1 MNFYY
6 VLACAIM
13 ALHALFIAWVIFGAA
28 LTRRRLL
35 LSWLHIASLVWG
47 VLVEVLP
54 WSCPLTLVEQWLE
67 IRAGLTAYQGG
78 FLLHY
83 LDKLVYPDIPPML
96 LTDAA
101 VVVVIVN
108 LIIYGLRFRR
118 GKREERKQT

>member
-1 MNFYY
+1 
-6 VLACAIM
+6 
-13 ALHALFIAWVIFGAA
+13 
-28 LTRRRLL
+28 
-35 LSWLHIASLVWG
+35 
-47 VLVEVLP
+47 
-54 WSCPLTLVEQWLE
+54 VEQWLE

-118 GKREERKQT
+118 AKRKSKI